1 MSRDNMKLSLESG
14 SGSNAGAPTLTT
26 PTLTPTTLRNI
37 EQMFADRDPHEPPP
51 HHVNAAG
58 FVPPIISPSASNGYL
73 SLVSAITTPSSEV
86 AGVSLPDL
94 VSPSLAELL
103 PDLTNGHAKLTPT
116 KPPPLIPKS
125 STSLTL
131 ASPSLPAIVEKL
143 ISWPPGGLQ
152 KPSSGSEKAKADL
165 TISLRPPISFEKKER
180 PPSLPIGPLT
190 NGNVINKKMERLD
203 SILKSVANSSLKA
216 NSVSDNSDNSGNSSN
231 SCNSNSSN
239 EGNASSLSSSSSSA
253 EIEEKVAPVPALIIS
268 RSGSFSAVSS
278 EVKSEIQAPLGG
290 GNEDDRKKQRRE
302 RNKQAAA
309 RCRKRRLDLTCALQ
323 GEVDQ
328 WEDKVKSQKEELSQL
343 ETEKRGLEAILKK
356 HAGICKIVKSKGIDN

>member
-1 MSRDNMKLSLESG
+1 MQSLG
-14 SGSNAGAPTLTT
+14 VLWYFHCQYA
-26 PTLTPTTLRNI
+26 LRHFQFSFWRSFNI
-37 EQMFADRDPHEPPP
+37 SFNFH
-51 HHVNAAG
+51 
-58 FVPPIISPSASNGYL
+58 FYFSPSASNGYL

-190 NGNVINKKMERLD
+190 NGNVINK
-203 SILKSVANSSLKA
+203 VNQ
-216 NSVSDNSDNSGNSSN
+216 SN
-231 SCNSNSSN
+231 
-239 EGNASSLSSSSSSA
+239 
-253 EIEEKVAPVPALIIS
+253 
-268 RSGSFSAVSS
+268 
-278 EVKSEIQAPLGG
+278 
-290 GNEDDRKKQRRE
+290 
-302 RNKQAAA
+302 
-309 RCRKRRLDLTCALQ
+309 
-323 GEVDQ
+323 
-328 WEDKVKSQKEELSQL
+328 
-343 ETEKRGLEAILKK
+343 
-356 HAGICKIVKSKGIDN
+356 